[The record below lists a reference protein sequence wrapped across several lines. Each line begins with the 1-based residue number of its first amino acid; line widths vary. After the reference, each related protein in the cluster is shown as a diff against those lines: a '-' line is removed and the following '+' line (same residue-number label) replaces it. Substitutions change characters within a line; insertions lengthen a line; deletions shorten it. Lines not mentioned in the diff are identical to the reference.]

1 MEVEILLEVFR
12 MRNKYVAAAAL
23 SLLMMNPFNAGAAG
37 KNGVAAVVNG
47 EKITVAEMKQGYED
61 NRQIKEKVSFDDFY
75 EKALEIYVNGK
86 LLYQAAVAAD
96 VLETPEYKRAVDQA
110 KEEIA
115 RKVYL
120 EQKVDKKVTDKAVK
134 DLYNKYKSEFKS
146 QKEIHA
152 KHILVEDEGT
162 AKKVIAE
169 LGKGKKFDDLA
180 KQYSKDNA
188 VDLGYFVKD
197 QMVPE
202 FGNAAFAMKKGQ
214 TSKSPVKTK
223 FGYHG
228 IEVLDIRDSKP
239 LPLKQVEPELKAML
253 TQQAI
258 AEVFTSLNK
267 GAKIERFDLDG
278 KPITDPVVQLQ

>member
-1 MEVEILLEVFR
+1 

-120 EQKVDKKVTDKAVK
+120 EQKVDKKVTDKA
-134 DLYNKYKSEFKS
+134 
-146 QKEIHA
+146 A

-223 FGYHG
+223 FGYHV

>member
-1 MEVEILLEVFR
+1 

-180 KQYSKDNA
+180 K
-188 VDLGYFVKD
+188 
-197 QMVPE
+197 
-202 FGNAAFAMKKGQ
+202 
-214 TSKSPVKTK
+214 
-223 FGYHG
+223 
-228 IEVLDIRDSKP
+228 
-239 LPLKQVEPELKAML
+239 
-253 TQQAI
+253 
-258 AEVFTSLNK
+258 
-267 GAKIERFDLDG
+267 
-278 KPITDPVVQLQ
+278 

>member
-1 MEVEILLEVFR
+1 MNLSYKLPAKNTWNNFHIYYITMEVEILLEVFR

-180 KQYSKDNA
+180 KQYSKD
-188 VDLGYFVKD
+188 L
-197 QMVPE
+197 
-202 FGNAAFAMKKGQ
+202 
-214 TSKSPVKTK
+214 
-223 FGYHG
+223 
-228 IEVLDIRDSKP
+228 
-239 LPLKQVEPELKAML
+239 
-253 TQQAI
+253 
-258 AEVFTSLNK
+258 SL
-267 GAKIERFDLDG
+267 IH
-278 KPITDPVVQLQ
+278 I